1 MPLLCRRCTRRTAN
15 FCEKL
20 ARKGHTKLRSI
31 EKLRDTCALRR
42 ASCAGSLCNSM
53 TSMSEDLPINFSF
66 YFLQSLQLQGLVDRR
81 ARPSLHLGDAQH
93 RQDRDSFPLPPHLT
107 LQHNHIFLCTW
118 LFLLPFFVFF
128 GSCHGVRF
136 PVTRPTQKSK
146 VVNPFQNIYF
156 DGCAQE
162 PITSQAHVYQL
173 PSYVPC
179 LTLTRQRAPCDNTCV

>member
-66 YFLQSLQLQGLVDRR
+66 YFVLVRSIVLVCGSCACMSAELLRMKKHHIVSTVSLILPVLSRPHITWSCGCGPVCTCHVYGIQQQCQHTLFVEGLQ
-81 ARPSLHLGDAQH
+81 P
-93 RQDRDSFPLPPHLT
+93 PLPE
-107 LQHNHIFLCTW
+107 
-118 LFLLPFFVFF
+118 V
-128 GSCHGVRF
+128 
-136 PVTRPTQKSK
+136 VTRRD
-146 VVNPFQNIYF
+146 FNIAF
-156 DGCAQE
+156 STRRPGRPKGKAKPAPRRRTAQ
-162 PITSQAHVYQL
+162 TGS
-173 PSYVPC
+173 
-179 LTLTRQRAPCDNTCV
+179 R